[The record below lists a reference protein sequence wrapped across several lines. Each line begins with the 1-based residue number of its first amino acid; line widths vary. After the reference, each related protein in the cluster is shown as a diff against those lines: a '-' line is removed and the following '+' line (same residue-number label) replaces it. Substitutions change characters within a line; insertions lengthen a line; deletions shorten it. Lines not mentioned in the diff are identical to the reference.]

1 MKMDSESQVTSL
13 THLYSNTHQQLSER
27 ERALY
32 DLDSKLESTLSDL
45 KMTRQELSSRV
56 KELENLHQ
64 VIQSMEREAT
74 HQHQRHDEL
83 WKQKFEQF
91 ENDWREKLG
100 MERKRSE
107 SEVRELKL
115 KFEES
120 QRQVEDEKLLKRK
133 FEIEMSAEK
142 KKLHLTLQHALSQL
156 QNSQND
162 SIDRMLIKNL
172 ILKYFQQKR

>member
-1 MKMDSESQVTSL
+1 M
-13 THLYSNTHQQLSER
+13 HQQLSER

-64 VIQSMEREAT
+64 VIQSMEREAA
-74 HQHQRHDEL
+74 HQCQRLEEV
-83 WKQKFEQF
+83 WKQKHEQF
-91 ENDWREKLG
+91 DNEWKEKLG
-100 MERKRSE
+100 NEMKRSE
-107 SEVRELKL
+107 SEIHELRL
-115 KFEES
+115 LYEES